1 MTQKKEDIIP
11 KPDGKLEKPVILIG
25 MMGAGKSSIGKLL
38 AKKIGLEFVDI
49 DKLIEEK
56 EDKDIVEI
64 FTANGEKYFRDLEE
78 KISIEKLKHYNQV
91 IALGGGAYLN
101 RHIRKQTLS
110 KSTTFWLNWNSSTL
124 IKRIKDNKK
133 RPVILNLKINE
144 IKKLIDERS
153 KIYIS
158 SDYKINCDKLD
169 KFEIVKKIKDIYEGS

>member
-1 MTQKKEDIIP
+1 MKSKKNIV
-11 KPDGKLEKPVILIG
+11 LVG

-38 AKKIGLEFVDI
+38 SKKIGFDFVDI

-56 EDKDIVEI
+56 EDKTIVEI
-64 FTANGEKYFRDLEE
+64 FRINGENYFRDLEE
-78 KISIEKLKHYNQV
+78 KISIEKLKNTNQV

-101 RHIRKQTLS
+101 RNIRKQTLA
-110 KSTTFWLNWNSSTL
+110 KSTSFWLNWNSSTL

-133 RPVILNLKINE
+133 RPLVLNLKINE

>member
-1 MTQKKEDIIP
+1 MKSKKNIV
-11 KPDGKLEKPVILIG
+11 LVG

-38 AKKIGLEFVDI
+38 SKKIGFDFVDI

-56 EDKDIVEI
+56 EDKTIVEI
-64 FTANGEKYFRDLEE
+64 FRINGEKYFRDLEE
-78 KISIEKLKHYNQV
+78 KISIEKLKNTNQV
-91 IALGGGAYLN
+91 IALGGGSYLN
-101 RHIRKQTLS
+101 RNIRKQTLA
-110 KSTTFWLNWNSSTL
+110 KSTSFWLNWNSSTL

-133 RPVILNLKINE
+133 RPLVLNLKINE

-158 SDYKINCDKLD
+158 SDYKINCDKFD